1 MKVRQG
7 FVSNSSSSSFIIAY
21 KKADKTPC
29 PTCGR
34 CDTDNFIDLVRRVD
48 DGDSSINAE
57 GLEGVLSDID
67 QNSSAQYYGRAD
79 EVEQKNL
86 CLKQDR
92 DLRKLV
98 KKAAKEGWEVANI
111 SISYHNETLND
122 LLHNS
127 NNIKILKGESE

>member
-1 MKVRQG
+1 MKTRSG

-48 DGDSSINAE
+48 DGDTSIDAE
-57 GLEGVLSDID
+57 GLEGVVERLRGCLEWESEEGKKETRTLIK
-67 QNSSAQYYGRAD
+67 
-79 EVEQKNL
+79 EVK
-86 CLKQDR
+86 
-92 DLRKLV
+92 KLV
-98 KKAAKEGWEVANI
+98 KEDWEVADI
-111 SISYHNETLND
+111 SVSYHNETLKD
-122 LLHNS
+122 LLYNS